1 MQRSL
6 ILICHFNTIVLRT
19 SLISLLALFIL
30 TGCSKSYPTGEAE
43 LYGIWVNQVSPGD
56 TLTFRRI
63 NGQNILRLNN
73 SFNPALSSYTEYRY
87 AFKDDQLSIF
97 FGAGDTPAWLI
108 NSFTWKIKGKEFE
121 ILGFQLYMFMSSSTT
136 VFHYKKV

>member
-1 MQRSL
+1 MPRL
-6 ILICHFNTIVLRT
+6 LF
-19 SLISLLALFIL
+19 ISLLGLL
-30 TGCSKSYPTGEAE
+30 TLASCSKSYPSGEAA
-43 LYGIWVNQVSPGD
+43 LYGTWVNQVSPGD
-56 TLTFRRI
+56 TLTFLRV

-87 AFKDDQLSIF
+87 TFKDDQLSIF